1 MNNSARWGVKL
12 AGLVLVLS
20 GAAALGQ
27 DSVAEGT
34 DTASLPQQ
42 APRSRP
48 HQVDTLNLDA
58 TVITGNREL
67 PKVLYI
73 VPWKDSDLGDIM
85 GRPVNSL
92 LDEVL
97 APLDRDVFLRQVAYF
112 EQLYGAAENPP
123 AE

>member
-1 MNNSARWGVKL
+1 MNRSAL
-12 AGLVLVLS
+12 LMLQILMLPGLLLP
-20 GAAALGQ
+20 GGTCAQETGADAAAP
-27 DSVAEGT
+27 ATET
-34 DTASLPQQ
+34 PQ
-42 APRSRP
+42 PRNRP
-48 HQVDTLNLDA
+48 RQVDSLQLDA
-58 TVITGNREL
+58 TAITGNREL

-73 VPWKDSDLGDIM
+73 VPWKDADFGDLT

-97 APLDRDVFLRQVAYF
+97 SPVDRDVFLRQMSYF

>member
-1 MNNSARWGVKL
+1 MNNDARWIVKL

-27 DSVAEGT
+27 DSATEGT
-34 DTASLPQQ
+34 DSASLPQQ
-42 APRSRP
+42 APRGRP
-48 HQVDTLNLDA
+48 HQADTLNLDT

-97 APLDRDVFLRQVAYF
+97 APLDRDVFLRQVIYF

>member
-27 DSVAEGT
+27 DPAAEGT

-42 APRSRP
+42 AQRSRP
-48 HQVDTLNLDA
+48 HQADTLNLDA

-97 APLDRDVFLRQVAYF
+97 APLDRDVFLRQVTYF